1 MPTVDGV
8 HVFGAGADLALRGR
22 SAYRWL
28 DRVAPHLDGTV
39 ELDDLVVG
47 LPGEK
52 GEAVRALVRQLHAAG
67 CLVDAGADLPH
78 GLTSRECSTYASE
91 IAFVEY
97 HGDSAVHRFETYR
110 RSDVVVVGAGPV
122 FVALVC
128 SVLRSG
134 VRRVRAALAPERPTD
149 TERLAELVAEATE
162 RDPDQ
167 ALVLTDLARTRLED
181 LVGGAD
187 AVLHVGE
194 GDAVERALRLDRL
207 CRGTGTVLVQG
218 LVLDDVAWLGPVG
231 DGWHSAWQRLDAR
244 GPFRENAFLT
254 GPAAAVVASHLGLA
268 AFSTLT
274 GVASTPT
281 AGATPDQAATAGDT
295 VGRAAAGELT
305 RIDLE
310 TLRTSTHTVLPHPT
324 AWPVRPESREEF
336 TRRIGDLRAGAPVAG
351 EEFSRRA
358 VGCFDPYVGVLRVLN
373 EEEFTQIPLHV
384 AKALAHTEDARPVYG
399 VGLDFAEAR
408 RDAAM
413 RGLARY
419 AARRPDVRR
428 YGPGGALWG
437 WNPVAGRAEA
447 VAAERVFTAGDE
459 VGVGTGVD
467 WDAAVTAGLGGR
479 CAWLALADV
488 AAGTVTPRPVT
499 IEPEALSPRAARLWG
514 LLRAARG
521 TLAVADIGGALGV
534 PVLAWWQGGRAV
546 AVTCGPDS
554 VEDGL
559 RAVLLDRQ
567 SVIADEPGYAPV
579 PPGRCEVPD
588 PAGGRPPRA
597 LAGPEAMLGALR
609 ARGVRPLVVPLDHDP
624 VVAGLLPFVVRV
636 VAAGD
641 GVPGGARG
649 RGDA

>member
-8 HVFGAGADLALRGR
+8 HVFGAGADLALRGP

-39 ELDDLVVG
+39 ELDALVGG
-47 LPGEK
+47 LPAEK
-52 GEAVRALVRQLHAAG
+52 REAVRALVGQLHTAG

-78 GLTSRECSTYASE
+78 GLTPRECATYASE

-97 HGDSAVHRFETYR
+97 HGDSAAHRFETYR
-110 RSDVVVVGAGPV
+110 RADVVVVGAGRV
-122 FVALVC
+122 FVALVS

-149 TERLAELVAEATE
+149 IGRLTELVAEATD

-167 ALVLTDLARTRLED
+167 ELLLTDLGRTRPED
-181 LVGGAD
+181 LVDGAG

-194 GDAVERALRLDRL
+194 GDAVERALLLDRL
-207 CRGTGTVLVQG
+207 CRGTDTALVQG

-231 DGWHSAWQRLDAR
+231 DGWRSAWQRLDAR

-268 AFSTLT
+268 AFVTLT
-274 GVASTPT
+274 GITT
-281 AGATPDQAATAGDT
+281 APKDVDAPDQDAKA
-295 VGRAAAGELT
+295 VGELT

-310 TLRTSTHTVLPHPT
+310 TLRTSTHTVLPHP
-324 AWPVRPESREEF
+324 AARPVRPEGREEF
-336 TRRIGDLRAGAPVAG
+336 TRRIGELRAGAPVTG

-358 VGCFDPYVGVLRVLN
+358 ARCFDPYVGVLRVL
-373 EEEFTQIPLHV
+373 EEGEFTQIPLHV
-384 AKALAHTEDARPVYG
+384 AKALAHTEDAGPVYG

-408 RDAAM
+408 RDAAL

-419 AARRPDVRR
+419 AAHRPDTRR
-428 YGPGGALWG
+428 YGPGGTLWG
-437 WNPVAGRAEA
+437 WDPAAEQA
-447 VAAERVFTAGDE
+447 AEVAADRVFTAADE
-459 VGVGTGVD
+459 TGVGAGTD
-467 WDAAVTAGLGGR
+467 WDAAVTAGLGGQ
-479 CAWLALADV
+479 CARTALADA
-488 AAGTVTPRPVT
+488 AAGAVAPRPVT
-499 IEPEALSPRAARLWG
+499 VGVRALSPRATRLWD

-521 TLAVADIGGALGV
+521 TPTVADIGGALGV
-534 PVLAWWQGGRAV
+534 PVLAWWQDGRTV
-546 AVTCGPDS
+546 AVTCGPDA

-567 SVIADEPGYAPV
+567 SVITGEPGYAPV
-579 PPGRCEVPD
+579 PPGPCVAMGPGTGRPLRA
-588 PAGGRPPRA
+588 PAGA
-597 LAGPEAMLGALR
+597 TAEAMLGALR

-636 VAAGD
+636 VPAGD
-641 GVPGGARG
+641 GAGE